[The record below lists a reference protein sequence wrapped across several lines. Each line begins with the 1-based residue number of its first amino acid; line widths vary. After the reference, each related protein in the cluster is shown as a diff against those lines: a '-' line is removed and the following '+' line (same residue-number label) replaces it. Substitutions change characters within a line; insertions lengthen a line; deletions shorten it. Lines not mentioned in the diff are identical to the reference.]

1 MKKFLICLLLSVCFA
16 SCNSEKKINVSEV
29 PIKTNVLGVEM
40 GQKVDINC
48 TYNGWIKPMFLT
60 GGLVFTPS
68 FEQITPN
75 IVLYMCQ
82 PKGDDHYYYGGI
94 KWSYLTIGTIKNKIV
109 FDITLVGSYDTIEEA
124 KTQYENVLERLSQI
138 YGKGNI
144 VQNGTMW
151 TDMVNFI
158 LLNYNENKAKNG
170 SIRGFCELRYRNIEL
185 EKEVEK
191 EINNEF

>member
-40 GQKVDINC
+40 GQKVDIYF
-48 TYNGWIKPMFLT
+48 TYNLWIEPMFLT

-75 IVLYMCQ
+75 IVSYTCW
-82 PKGDDHYYYGGI
+82 PKSKDCYYYGGVQ
-94 KWSYLTIGTIKNKIV
+94 WNYLTICTIKNKIV
-109 FDITLVGSYDTIEEA
+109 FDITLRGSYDTIEDA
-124 KTQYENVLERLSQI
+124 KTQYNNVLIKVSEI

-158 LLNYNENKAKNG
+158 ILSSYEDKAENG
-170 SIRGFCELRYRNIEL
+170 SIRGFCDLRYRNIEL
-185 EKEVEK
+185 EKEMAK
-191 EINNEF
+191 EVNGEF

>member
-40 GQKVDINC
+40 GQKVDIDC
-48 TYNGWIKPMFLT
+48 TYNLWIEPMFLT

-109 FDITLVGSYDTIEEA
+109 FDITLTGSYDTIEEA

-158 LLNYNENKAKNG
+158 LLNYNENKAQNG